1 MPVLKSLMVSWGG
14 STFRS
19 DISINTMNGI
29 EPITI
34 LRAAERFRMNK
45 LFATARWS
53 VVTKQVI
60 LGVIAAVAIGF
71 AYGSTQ
77 RKVSLQ
83 EPSVLPYQRLLCL
96 GKSAHFGRIRIL
108 AQGVVKVLSSG
119 ALMALFLGFEKV
131 EIAWFL
137 LGIAA
142 GQRAYVWC

>member
-1 MPVLKSLMVSWGG
+1 MQL
-14 STFRS
+14 
-19 DISINTMNGI
+19 NGI

-45 LFATARWS
+45 LFATAQWS

-71 AYGSTQ
+71 AYGATPAKSVAAGALCIALPSAYFAWVSQ
-77 RKVSLQ
+77 RALVGS
-83 EPSVLPYQRLLCL
+83 
-96 GKSAHFGRIRIL
+96 RIL
-108 AQGVVKVLSSG
+108 AQGVIKVLSSG

-142 GQRAYVWC
+142 GQRAYVWVLAVGSREHSDR

>member
-1 MPVLKSLMVSWGG
+1 MQL
-14 STFRS
+14 
-19 DISINTMNGI
+19 NGI

-45 LFATARWS
+45 LFATAQWS

-71 AYGSTQ
+71 AYGATPAKSVAAGALCIALPSAYFAWVSQ
-77 RKVSLQ
+77 RALVGS
-83 EPSVLPYQRLLCL
+83 
-96 GKSAHFGRIRIL
+96 RIL
-108 AQGVVKVLSSG
+108 AQGVIKVLSSG

-142 GQRAYVWC
+142 GQGAYVWVLAVGSREHSDR